1 MHFITPDIIN
11 QINSSDIPSESVE
24 ELWNSRIDQLEKNY
38 DRIKDDLPKNVVK
51 FIQSYDLTNRNV
63 FCKSVSPLTDEHM
76 FIIGNPDDQEI
87 LYIGYEFYGMP
98 NFELVYG
105 DGFSDKLPCLWLYDE
120 FHWKK
125 TFYEHHVIFSDGYSY
140 VIPFTAFYLRKSSWP
155 ADE

>member
-76 FIIGNPDDQEI
+76 FMGMDFRINFHVCGYMMNFIGR
-87 LYIGYEFYGMP
+87 
-98 NFELVYG
+98 
-105 DGFSDKLPCLWLYDE
+105 KL
-120 FHWKK
+120 FMN
-125 TFYEHHVIFSDGYSY
+125 IM
-140 VIPFTAFYLRKSSWP
+140 
-155 ADE
+155 